1 MSKLVA
7 QIYVCYKYL
16 EKGSATFQEWK
27 RKIEMGC
34 QITGQEFQQAA
45 LRSWE
50 IQHLGNKL
58 LISLCVSVQELRFH
72 FILIFEFSNSE
83 KIPIICLSQFLAI
96 SYAEFHSEST
106 KTSLNHSH
114 AKTQYLHIICSLENF
129 LLCY

>member
-7 QIYVCYKYL
+7 QIYPCYKYL
-16 EKGSATFQEWK
+16 EKGSAAFQERK

-50 IQHLGNKL
+50 IQHLGDKLL

-83 KIPIICLSQFLAI
+83 KMLIICMSQFLAI
-96 SYAEFHSEST
+96 SYAKFHS
-106 KTSLNHSH
+106 
-114 AKTQYLHIICSLENF
+114 
-129 LLCY
+129 